1 MNRLL
6 ADVEATRVMG
16 HVLAETLQETPH
28 GVVISLSG
36 ELGAGKTELVRATI
50 QALGHD
56 GPVVSPSY
64 TLIEPYELC
73 HRTARHMDL
82 YRLGDPE
89 ELEYLGIRDIE
100 AMDLVFIEWAERG
113 AGYLPPID
121 LELRLDYEHTARR
134 FQARAATQRGTALL
148 DRLIE
153 TNNKR

>member
-6 ADVEATRVMG
+6 ADVEATRELGCM
-16 HVLAETLQETPH
+16 LAETLVETSH

-50 QALGHD
+50 QALGHE

-64 TLIEPYELC
+64 TLIEPYQLY

-100 AMDLVFIEWAERG
+100 ATDLVFIEWAERG
-113 AGYLPPID
+113 VGYLPQID
-121 LELRLDYEHTARR
+121 LELTLDYEDTARR
-134 FQARAATQRGTALL
+134 FQARATTQRGTALL
-148 DRLIE
+148 DRLAG
-153 TNNKR
+153 TNTMR